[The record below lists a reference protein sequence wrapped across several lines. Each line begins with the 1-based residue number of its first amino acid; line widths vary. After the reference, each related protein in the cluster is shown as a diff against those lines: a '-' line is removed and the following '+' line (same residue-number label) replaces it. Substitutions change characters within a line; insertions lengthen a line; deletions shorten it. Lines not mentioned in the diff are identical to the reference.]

1 MTLDELVNIGNEAA
15 DDVASKADRMGLCPS
30 GVEMGRARTKAIV
43 EALRPRLELYLYTV
57 HQDVTEKS
65 AKAFADGFINE
76 ILASDGTH
84 GSPELDADAR
94 KLEAMGQDA
103 GPTVPDVFP
112 EIMIALLFELGGRE

>member
-1 MTLDELVNIGNEAA
+1 MRLDDLVKVYEVAHYGAA
-15 DDVASKADRMGLCPS
+15 NGPQDKANM
-30 GVEMGRARTKAIV
+30 RAGIRAVV
-43 EALRPRLELYLYTV
+43 EALRDELRREWFLDDSGLESV
-57 HQDVTEKS
+57 ERWM
-65 AKAFADGFINE
+65 NE